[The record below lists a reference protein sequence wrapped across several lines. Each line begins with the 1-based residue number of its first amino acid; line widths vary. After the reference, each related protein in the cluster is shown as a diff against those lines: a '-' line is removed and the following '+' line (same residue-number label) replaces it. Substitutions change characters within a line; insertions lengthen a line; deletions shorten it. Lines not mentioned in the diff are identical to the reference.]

1 MIETQRELAEAYSW
15 CSAAKGIANRQ
26 DMQQEMWK
34 TAGLKV
40 AALSDLSASRIRCR
54 VKKSPRKQTRQNL
67 HSLIFKSYSQS
78 FGHVFMKANA
88 LADINN
94 SVNSIRIDLQ
104 QVIEQYTNV
113 KCTDYVMY
121 YGISIF
127 GNSPIY
133 FFTFSRHCYIFVFLR
148 ICYSSLCIIW

>member
-1 MIETQRELAEAYSW
+1 
-15 CSAAKGIANRQ
+15 
-26 DMQQEMWK
+26 
-34 TAGLKV
+34 
-40 AALSDLSASRIRCR
+40 
-54 VKKSPRKQTRQNL
+54 
-67 HSLIFKSYSQS
+67 
-78 FGHVFMKANA
+78 MKANA

-94 SVNSIRIDLQ
+94 VVNSIRIDLQ

-113 KCTDYVMY
+113 KCTDYVIY

-133 FFTFSRHCYIFVFLR
+133 FFTFFRLVFLR